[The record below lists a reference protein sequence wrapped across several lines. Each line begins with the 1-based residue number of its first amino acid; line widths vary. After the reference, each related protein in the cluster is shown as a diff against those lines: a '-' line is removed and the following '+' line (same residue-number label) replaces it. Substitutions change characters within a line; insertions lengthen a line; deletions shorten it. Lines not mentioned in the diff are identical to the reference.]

1 MAMVVAMAALARVA
15 AGVAEVIVMAASEGD
30 DGDDGGERGGG
41 DAGGDGGGSGGKGGG
56 DGICGAHGD
65 EGDHRDFF
73 GSDGATVEMG
83 AAKAVAVTAVA
94 VSHGG
99 AGSRVAHGHSD
110 GLSPSCA
117 SRRASS
123 QVTPK
128 CRDVWVLHQAK
139 DLTSHQHSG
148 MKTPPGATIFFS
160 SVYYQL
166 VCV

>member
-1 MAMVVAMAALARVA
+1 MEAPAAESHTATLTARAQLV
-15 AGVAEVIVMAASEGD
+15 
-30 DGDDGGERGGG
+30 R
-41 DAGGDGGGSGGKGGG
+41 
-56 DGICGAHGD
+56 
-65 EGDHRDFF
+65 
-73 GSDGATVEMG
+73 
-83 AAKAVAVTAVA
+83 
-94 VSHGG
+94 
-99 AGSRVAHGHSD
+99 
-110 GLSPSCA
+110 LSPSCA